1 MERGNDAEG
10 VKAVN
15 HDEFAQKFYITL
27 GDDEAVLG
35 YTHVND
41 ILDVHTIFAPAG
53 QEQLEQDL
61 IKAVFDY
68 AHKHRLKIIPTD
80 EKISIFAKENEY
92 EDMLTSI

>member
-1 MERGNDAEG
+1 MEE
-10 VKAVN
+10 KAVR
-15 HDEFAQKFYITL
+15 HDEFAQKFYIPL

-41 ILDVHTIFAPAG
+41 ILDVHTVFVPAG

-68 AHKHRLKIIPTD
+68 ALKHKLKIIATD
-80 EKISIFAKENEY
+80 PRVEEFAKENSY
-92 EDMLTSI
+92 EDMLTKI

>member
-1 MERGNDAEG
+1 ME
-10 VKAVN
+10 VL
-15 HDEFAQKFYITL
+15 HDEFAQKFCIPL

-41 ILDVHTIFAPAG
+41 ILDVHTVFAPEG
-53 QEQLEQDL
+53 QEKLEQEL

-80 EKISIFAKENEY
+80 ERIAVFARENSY